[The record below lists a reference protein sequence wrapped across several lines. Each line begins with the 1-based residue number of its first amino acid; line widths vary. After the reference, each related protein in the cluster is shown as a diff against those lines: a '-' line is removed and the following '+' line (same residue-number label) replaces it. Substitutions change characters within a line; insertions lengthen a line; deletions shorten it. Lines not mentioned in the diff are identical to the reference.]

1 MAEKGFV
8 EGYNLG
14 EQVGYRNALNKLIN
28 MKRPTKEDMKIMLK
42 EFDKVD
48 YVHIEKEH
56 KELMMEILF

>member
-42 EFDKVD
+42 EFD
-48 YVHIEKEH
+48 ER
-56 KELMMEILF
+56 